1 MNTKLYF
8 AAIFT
13 LIFTF
18 GALGQRPPGGGG
30 NPGHGG
36 PPRGDQGPPRG
47 GDGPFGRDG
56 RPGDGRPPMDGP
68 EGDRHDGPPNG
79 DWIRPHDTNDN
90 GMIEADEFQAAVD
103 RTFADL
109 DRDHNGTIESTELPP
124 PPREGHKPGRDGK
137 NMLPPF
143 FFEDQIGNGTNFSKA
158 DFDRV
163 VRGVFNDMDKNHD
176 GVVSK
181 SEARQ
186 QPRREGG
193 RRPEMAPNARFIAA
207 ELRFGDKLIKG
218 QPFSADIVIED
229 TRRLYDGSTVTKQS
243 RGVTYRDGE
252 GRTRREQPLEMVG
265 GIGIVGTDN
274 KPQTLVFI
282 NDFATKSQI
291 FLDLNNKIARKGMIG
306 GGEPPREPGQPEDA
320 KTESLG
326 TKVIEGVNTE
336 GTRVTFEIPAGQLG
350 NDRPI
355 QVVTE
360 RWFSPEL
367 QVLVMSRHLDP
378 IAGEHVFKLVNI
390 KRSEP
395 SADLFTI
402 PTGFKIE
409 DRKMRDRDED

>member
-8 AAIFT
+8 AVILT
-13 LIFTF
+13 LIFTVGVF
-18 GALGQRPPGGGG
+18 GQRPPGGGG

-47 GDGPFGRDG
+47 DDGQFGRDG
-56 RPGDGRPPMDGP
+56 RPGDGRRPMDGP
-68 EGDRHDGPPNG
+68 RDGRPDGPPNG

-90 GMIEADEFQAAVD
+90 GTIEADEFQSAVD

-109 DRDHNGTIESTELPP
+109 DRDHNGIIESSELPP
-124 PPREGHKPGRDGK
+124 PPREGRKPGQDGK

-143 FFEDQIGNGTNFSKA
+143 FFEDQIGNGANLSKA
-158 DFDRV
+158 DFDRI
-163 VRGVFNDMDKNHD
+163 VRGVFNDIDKNHD
-176 GVVSK
+176 GSVSK
-181 SEARQ
+181 TEARQ
-186 QPRREGG
+186 MPLKEGQ

-326 TKVIEGVNTE
+326 TKVIEGVSAE
-336 GTRVTFEIPAGQLG
+336 GTRVTFEIPAGQIG
-350 NDRPI
+350 NDKPI
-355 QVVTE
+355 QVISE
-360 RWFSPEL
+360 RWYSPEL

-378 IAGEHVFKLVNI
+378 LAGEHVFKLVNI
-390 KRSEP
+390 IRSEP

-402 PTGFKIE
+402 PSGFKIE
-409 DRKMRDRDED
+409 DRKMKDRED